1 MSAPLT
7 PLELTLARKFLANLL
22 VRQQLAEA
30 KEWARLQRSAQW
42 HVGCL
47 LWKVGAQHPRRRS
60 KDLRR

>member
-7 PLELTLARKFLANLL
+7 SLELVTTRRFLAILL

-30 KEWARLQRSAQW
+30 KEWALLQRSAEW

-47 LWKVGAQHPRRRS
+47 FWKIGAQHPLRRRGS
-60 KDLRR
+60 PQC